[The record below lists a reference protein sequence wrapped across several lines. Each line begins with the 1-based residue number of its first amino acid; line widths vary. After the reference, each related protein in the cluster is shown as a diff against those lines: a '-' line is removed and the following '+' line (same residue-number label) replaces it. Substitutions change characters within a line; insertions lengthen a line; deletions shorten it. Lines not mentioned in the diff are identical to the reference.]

1 MKKKDFVTLILSTIG
16 GILFALGMCMAL
28 LPEWGAM
35 RQGIVIGVVGAVVL
49 LAMVPVRRRMDGKPA
64 IVFSGKAIGTTLLGI
79 AGAIALGVG
88 TVVVQLRVVQVVQD
102 LHLEIRGE
110 DVVEGRLDIFHEQGL
125 DISLFEVVG
134 TVEDKRI
141 ALDVHSLQFVEP
153 GGDGG
158 LRELALQLG

>member
-1 MKKKDFVTLILSTIG
+1 MNMKKKDFVTLILSTIG

-88 TVVVQLRVVQVVQD
+88 MCMTMIWNMMLPGIAVGIVGIVLLLCLIPV
-102 LHLEIRGE
+102 IK
-110 DVVEGRLDIFHEQGL
+110 GL
-125 DISLFEVVG
+125 
-134 TVEDKRI
+134 K
-141 ALDVHSLQFVEP
+141 
-153 GGDGG
+153 
-158 LRELALQLG
+158 

>member
-28 LPEWGAM
+28 LPEWGAT

-88 TVVVQLRVVQVVQD
+88 MCMTMIWNMMIPGIAVGIVGIVLLLCLIPV
-102 LHLEIRGE
+102 IK
-110 DVVEGRLDIFHEQGL
+110 GL
-125 DISLFEVVG
+125 
-134 TVEDKRI
+134 
-141 ALDVHSLQFVEP
+141 Q
-153 GGDGG
+153 
-158 LRELALQLG
+158 

>member
-1 MKKKDFVTLILSTIG
+1 MKKKDYVTLILSTIG

-88 TVVVQLRVVQVVQD
+88 MCMTMIWNMMLPGIAVGIVGIVLLLCLIPV
-102 LHLEIRGE
+102 IK
-110 DVVEGRLDIFHEQGL
+110 GL
-125 DISLFEVVG
+125 
-134 TVEDKRI
+134 
-141 ALDVHSLQFVEP
+141 Q
-153 GGDGG
+153 
-158 LRELALQLG
+158 